1 MNTKKN
7 NRNRFIYAF
16 SLIVVLI
23 LVSIIYASLA
33 VNIGIKINKEKAL
46 NPDTST
52 PIDVVPIPEPEPT
65 GTRKRRVIPTPTPIP
80 EPDIPVIVPDDI
92 NWKIEFD
99 NLVVKSGSVQAVTD
113 AHILSSKTDIAY
125 EIILT
130 KPGQYY
136 AFSVDIKNEG
146 NLDAKVYESVKTGLS
161 SMQTKY
167 LTYDVTYNDG
177 TPISVDDVLEAGTR
191 KKINVIVKFNDD
203 ASEDDLPDYSETLK
217 LTYKITYVE
226 K

>member
-52 PIDVVPIPEPEPT
+52 PIDVVPIPEP
-65 GTRKRRVIPTPTPIP
+65 
-80 EPDIPVIVPDDI
+80 DIPVIVPDDI

-113 AHILSSKTDIAY
+113 AHILSSMK
-125 EIILT
+125 
-130 KPGQYY
+130 
-136 AFSVDIKNEG
+136 
-146 NLDAKVYESVKTGLS
+146 
-161 SMQTKY
+161 TKY

-217 LTYKITYVE
+217 LT
-226 K
+226 